1 MVDRRALFLVTVTG
15 KSDSGKKTNREPHR
29 ENKLKAE
36 TKGKEET
43 TKGKQAKGNKGNKG
57 KQLLIVQK
65 RKPSKPHRA

>member
-1 MVDRRALFLVTVTG
+1 MTGALSFSSHTVTG

-43 TKGKQAKGNKGNKG
+43 TKGKESDKGNKG
-57 KQLLIVQK
+57 KQQLLIAQK